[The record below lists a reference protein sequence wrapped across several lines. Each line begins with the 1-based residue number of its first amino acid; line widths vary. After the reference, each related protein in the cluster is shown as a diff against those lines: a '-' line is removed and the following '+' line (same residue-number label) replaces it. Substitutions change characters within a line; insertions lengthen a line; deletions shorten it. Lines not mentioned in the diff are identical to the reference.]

1 MVAIIIIFIVVG
13 CIAWVVWT
21 PRKSKQTLDKDA
33 LDQAW
38 REVLDDPHYMERRHY
53 EERMRVEDQ
62 ARAAAANR

>member
-1 MVAIIIIFIVVG
+1 MVAIIIIFIVIG

-21 PRKSKQTLDKDA
+21 PRKSKQALEKDA

-38 REVLDDPHYMERRHY
+38 RDVLDDPHYMERRHY